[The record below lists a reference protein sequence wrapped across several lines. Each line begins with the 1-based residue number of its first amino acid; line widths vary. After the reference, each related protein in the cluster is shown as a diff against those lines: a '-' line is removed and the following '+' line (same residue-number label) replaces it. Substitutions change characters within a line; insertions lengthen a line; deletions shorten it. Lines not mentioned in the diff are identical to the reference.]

1 MNMRKRGLRMVAT
14 PTKQEYRL
22 QNLSCAS
29 CAAKFEKNVKAIPEV
44 EDAQVNFGASK
55 ITVVGNISVNQIE
68 EAGAFDGIKVSQS
81 AVRAVEKSIP
91 FYRKKE
97 NILAGVSLFFV
108 ILGYLF
114 VSIQGETNPIPIAM
128 FIIAILVGGMGI
140 FKTGFRNLA
149 RFEFDMKT
157 LMTIAIIGA
166 AIIGEWEEAAVVVFL
181 FAVSEALEAYSM
193 DKARQSIRGLMDIAP
208 PTAIIKRA
216 HGEHFHEL
224 ELRTEDIEIGDIL
237 IVKPGQK
244 IAMDGIVISGLSAVN
259 QAAITGESIPVN
271 KTVNDEVFAGTLNEE
286 GALEVRVTKRVEDTT
301 IAKIIHLIEEAQ
313 AEKAPSQQFV
323 DRFAKYYTPAIIIIA
338 FLVAILPPL
347 FMGDW
352 QHWIYQGLAVLVVGC
367 PCALVVSTPVAIVT
381 AIGNAARQGVLIKGG
396 IHLEQLGHI
405 EAVAFDKTGT
415 LTEGQPAVTDIVTM
429 EGWSEDYVLQ
439 LVAAVEKQSQ
449 HPLAKAIL
457 NRLHDKNLSE
467 LVPTDFQSVTGKGAF
482 ATVDQQ
488 IIYVGSMKWAST
500 LGSID
505 KNIENQV
512 KKLQEQGKTVV
523 AAVSKSQLIGL
534 IGIADQ
540 LRHESK
546 DVLLKL
552 KALKVKHMVMLT
564 GDAEPT
570 AQAIATSL
578 QVTDVRAGLLPEEK
592 LMAIKDLRA
601 QFGAVAMVGD
611 GVNDAPALATANV
624 GIAMGGAGTDAALE
638 TADIALM
645 GDDLTKLPYTIGLSR
660 KTLRIIKEN
669 IIFALALKLIALL
682 LVIPGWLTL
691 WIAIFADMGA
701 TLLVVFNSLR
711 LIKAKK

>member
-1 MNMRKRGLRMVAT
+1 MVAT

-301 IAKIIHLIEEAQ
+301 IAKIIHLVEEAQ

-338 FLVAILPPL
+338 FLVAISPPL